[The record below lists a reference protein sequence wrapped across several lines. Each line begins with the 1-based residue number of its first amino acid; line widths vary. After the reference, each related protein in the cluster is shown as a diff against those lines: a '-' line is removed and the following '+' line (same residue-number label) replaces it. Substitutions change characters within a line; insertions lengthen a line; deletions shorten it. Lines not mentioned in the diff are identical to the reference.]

1 MTSDEKI
8 KDEKIQDDI
17 NREAAKAS
25 ALSSGKNTKYE
36 FLTGEE
42 ILPSNQKQVIE
53 QTKFTYFPLRKAFE
67 KQRKII
73 EDQGKKQIKQF
84 KEYRKEIVKSNKDVD
99 KDVDKNSK
107 SYKKLEDKTFDDLSY
122 ERMDEIRDLDK
133 HINFNNLT
141 CYFKSKD
148 IAPINFI
155 DSKGPLHL
163 SKTIFSGDTSIEKA
177 EKNKNNLDLI

>member
-8 KDEKIQDDI
+8 EDEKIQDDI

-25 ALSSGKNTKYE
+25 ALSSGKITKYE

-53 QTKFTYFPLRKAFE
+53 QIKFTYFPLRKAFE

-73 EDQGKKQIKQF
+73 EDQGEKQIKQF

-141 CYFKSKD
+141 YYFKSKD

-163 SKTIFSGDTSIEKA
+163 YKTIFSGDTSIEKA